1 MKHLIETTNP
11 SGLTRVDYD
20 RIVLDS
26 IANDVIVKG
35 GGLTPM
41 AIPTLTSVSQ
51 AA

>member
-26 IANDVIVKG
+26 SANGVSGKG
-35 GGLTPM
+35 GG
-41 AIPTLTSVSQ
+41 
-51 AA
+51 

>member
-26 IANDVIVKG
+26 IANDVIVRG
-35 GGLTPM
+35 G
-41 AIPTLTSVSQ
+41 VKY
-51 AA
+51 